1 MQKPLKKIII
11 FLVIIIL
18 LPVIVFSIFEISSL
32 NDTER
37 VIQSVY
43 TKQLDAILF
52 SVNQLSEDI
61 TNGWI
66 NKTEQAT
73 FPELN
78 KDSQDLKWLF
88 DETPIFTIAY
98 LDSIGDEN
106 ADLIIEKDSLLVRQ
120 EYSEENLQEDIRLLT
135 NNNLDILKRLVIYKQ
150 NKYRKITPVKSNRY
164 NNATVLFF
172 LSADSSNNK
181 IYALY
186 FNSEKFVMNILAPK
200 LQEIAENEFVL
211 SVFDKKQD
219 KRIYSTEISDT
230 LITHQQKNLWLIPEY
245 NLGITLKGSSIEDV
259 IQSRITFTFILIAVL
274 VVVLIAAGILL
285 IRNINNEVKLAQIK
299 ADFLSNVSH
308 ELRTPLA
315 LISMFAET
323 LEMERVKT
331 DEKKKE
337 YYKIISQE
345 TARLSKIVNK
355 ILNFSKMEAG
365 KIKYNFEQCNLN
377 EILLNIS
384 NVYSFHLK
392 NNGFTF
398 SIEYAEEKLLLNA
411 DRESISEAIINLI
424 DNAVKYSKEK
434 KEVKIKTGVEKEM
447 GFVQVQDFGIGI
459 SKEEQTKIFE
469 KFYRVST
476 GNVHNT
482 KGTGLGLALVKHIV
496 TAHNGRIEINSQ
508 SGKGSTFKLLFPLI
522 NENIGVNNV

>member
-1 MQKPLKKIII
+1 MQKPLKKIIT

-18 LPVIVFSIFEISSL
+18 LPIIVFSIFEISSL

-61 TNGWI
+61 TSGWI
-66 NKTEQAT
+66 NKVEQAT
-73 FPELN
+73 FPSLN
-78 KDSQDLKWLF
+78 KGSQDLKRLF
-88 DETPIFTIAY
+88 DETPIIVIAC
-98 LDSIGDEN
+98 LDSVGDKKS
-106 ADLIIEKDSLLVRQ
+106 DLIIKNDSLLMRSD
-120 EYSEENLQEDIRLLT
+120 YSEVKLQEDIQSLT
-135 NNNLDILKRLVIYKQ
+135 NNNLNILKRLVIYKQ
-150 NKYRKITPVKSNRY
+150 NKYRRITPIKSNKFS
-164 NNATVLFF
+164 NATVLYF
-172 LSADSSNNK
+172 LSIDSANNK
-181 IYALY
+181 LYALY
-186 FNSEKFVMNILAPK
+186 LNSEKFVMNILAPK

-211 SVFDKKQD
+211 SVFDKKHD
-219 KRIYSTEISDT
+219 KKIYSTERSDT
-230 LITHQQKNLWLIPEY
+230 LVTPQQKNLWLIPDFS
-245 NLGITLKGSSIEDV
+245 LGIILKGSSIEDV
-259 IQSRITFTFILIAVL
+259 IKSRITFTFVIITVLI
-274 VVVLIAAGILL
+274 VVLIAAGILL
-285 IRNINNEVKLAQIK
+285 IRNINHEVKLAQIK

-323 LEMERVKT
+323 LEMDRVKT

-365 KIKYNFEQCNLN
+365 KIKYNFELCDLN
-377 EILLNIS
+377 EILQNIS

-392 NNGFTF
+392 NNGFSF
-398 SIEYAEEKLLLNA
+398 SIDYAEEKLFLNG
-411 DRESISEAIINLI
+411 DKESISEAVINLI

-434 KEVKIKTGVEKEM
+434 KEVKIKTGIVREM
-447 GFVQVQDFGIGI
+447 VFIQVQDFGIGI
-459 SKEEQTKIFE
+459 SKEEQSKIFE

-508 SGKGSTFKLLFPLI
+508 TGKGSTFKLLFPLV
-522 NENIGVNNV
+522 NENNGVNNV